1 MVEYP
6 VHQTL
11 GLPALLRVG
20 PTSRLTQ
27 TKLIFTQT
35 SVRAGGVKPFNRL
48 PHSESDWM
56 AFFWSSKNILVVRN
70 SKNKKRPPHNGRLLP
85 CYMEITFFFSIK
97 RLFGSTF
104 FFCKRRL
111 KGWCRHPSP
120 MTEVHQHFIW
130 LLMNSCAVIHTT
142 PPRAHSRWSTLN
154 LMGGVKTISKVKFL

>member
-56 AFFWSSKNILVVRN
+56 AFFGPQRISWWWETVKIKNDHRTMGDFFHAIW
-70 SKNKKRPPHNGRLLP
+70 RLL
-85 CYMEITFFFSIK
+85 FSFPS
-97 RLFGSTF
+97 RDFLEVHF